1 MSKQLDSKPLSGIL
15 VIDFT
20 HVLSGPFC
28 TMMLADQGARVIKIE
43 KAGTGDDS
51 RAFGP
56 FYEDNSSVYF
66 EFVNRGKESII
77 LNLKDTDDLDL
88 AKRMISKADVVVEN
102 FRPGTMERLGIA
114 PDDLL
119 KQYPHLI
126 VCSIS
131 GFGQTGP
138 MKLEPA
144 YDTVVQ
150 ALSGLMSVTGFPEGS
165 PTRVGTSISD
175 LTAGLF
181 AYSAITTALVG
192 RQRTGKGTTID
203 VAMLDGTFTLL
214 EHGLMDALA
223 EHIDPKRIGNAHP
236 SISPFDAYQCGD
248 RMLAI
253 CCGND
258 QLFGKLCD
266 TLNLKEAKTDPRY
279 ATNEKRMENQAS
291 LKDSMENVLKTKPAK
306 VWSEKLQASG
316 IPAGLVQS
324 VTETEQMQ
332 QIIERDMIV
341 TIGNRKFPGNPIK
354 FGGFDSSC
362 ASAPPPA
369 LGADNDKIRDYF
381 KQ

>member
-1 MSKQLDSKPLSGIL
+1 MSQRLNGKPLSGIL

-43 KAGTGDDS
+43 RSGTGDDS

-56 FYEDNSSVYF
+56 FYEDHSSVYF
-66 EFVNRGKESII
+66 EFVNRGKESIT
-77 LNLKDTDDLDL
+77 LNLKDVDDLNL
-88 AKRMISKADVVVEN
+88 VKRMISRSDVVVEN
-102 FRPGTMERLGIA
+102 FRPGTMERLGLG

-119 KQYPHLI
+119 EQYPHLI

-138 MKLEPA
+138 MKFEPA

-150 ALSGLMSVTGFPEGS
+150 ALSGLMSVTGFPDGN

-192 RQRTGKGTTID
+192 RHRTGKGTTID
-203 VAMLDGTFTLL
+203 IAMLDGTFALL

-223 EHIDPKRIGNAHP
+223 EHIDPKRMGNSHP
-236 SISPFDAYQCGD
+236 SIAPFDTYQCAD

-258 QLFGKLCD
+258 DLFGKLCD
-266 TLNLKEAKTDPRY
+266 TLSLKEAKNDPRY
-279 ATNEKRMENQAS
+279 AGNEKRMENQAS
-291 LKDSMENVLKTKPAK
+291 LKESMEAVLKTDRAT
-306 VWSEKLQASG
+306 VWWDKLQESG
-316 IPAGLVQS
+316 IPAGLVQT
-324 VTETEQMQ
+324 VKEAEQMQ
-332 QIIERDMIV
+332 QIIERDLIV
-341 TIGNRKFPGNPIK
+341 TIGNRQVPGNPLK

-362 ASAPPPA
+362 ADTPPPA
-369 LGADNDKIRDYF
+369 LGSDNEKIRDYF
-381 KQ
+381 NQ

>member
-1 MSKQLDSKPLSGIL
+1 MAPNSNGKALEGIL

-28 TMMLADQGARVIKIE
+28 TMMMADQGARVIKIE
-43 KAGTGDDS
+43 RAGTGDDS

-56 FYEDNSSVYF
+56 FYEDKSSVYF
-66 EFVNRGKESII
+66 EFVNRGKESIT
-77 LNLKDTDDLDL
+77 LNLKDPDDLSL
-88 AKRMISKADVVVEN
+88 VKKMISKADVVVEN
-102 FRPGTMERLGIA
+102 FRPGTMQRLGLG
-114 PDDLL
+114 PDDLV
-119 KQYPHLI
+119 KQYPQLI

-138 MKLEPA
+138 MKFEPA

-150 ALSGLMSVTGFPEGS
+150 ALSGLMSVTGFADGK

-181 AYSAITTALVG
+181 AYAAITTALVG

-203 VAMLDGTFTLL
+203 VAMLDGTFALL

-223 EHIDPKRIGNAHP
+223 EHIEPTRIGNAHP
-236 SISPFDAYQCGD
+236 SIAPFDAYQCAD

-258 QLFGKLCD
+258 HLFGKLCD
-266 TLNLKEAKTDPRY
+266 TFNLPEAKADPRY
-279 ATNEKRMENQAS
+279 ATNEKRMQNRAALTETLES
-291 LKDSMENVLKTKPAK
+291 VLKTKPAMF
-306 VWSEKLQASG
+306 WSDKLQEAG
-316 IPAGLVQS
+316 IPAGLVQT
-324 VTETEQMQ
+324 VTEAEQMK
-332 QIIERDMIV
+332 QIVNREMIV
-341 TIGNRKFPGNPIK
+341 TVGKRQVPGNPLK

-362 ASAPPPA
+362 ATNPPPA
-369 LGADNDKIRDYF
+369 LGADSDRIREYF
-381 KQ
+381 SK